1 MKARPAKNKD
11 KKLHQPPAELVRA
24 KRIHATKWWQ
34 ADMDAERAK
43 HAKERQAD
51 FKQPYRMNEDSLRD
65 CYSIN
70 GREKKKLIRLWVSRG
85 LNIPEM
91 MKLYGFI
98 K

>member
-1 MKARPAKNKD
+1 MKARPAKNKA